1 MSDRCTAR
9 ECGDPDCTCDP
20 LGVFTVEQPT
30 VKTEPQMSS
39 LRDRIAAVHQAHA
52 ESWAEHVAQALA
64 PAIDEQITDTYL
76 LAVGSC
82 IALIEATTALA
93 VAEESDRN
101 ARIIG
106 EWAAKITTAM
116 RRASATITPGS
127 RP

>member
-1 MSDRCTAR
+1 MTDSRTAER
-9 ECGDPDCTCDP
+9 ARIIEQHTYNDWYVDNSEQCSCG
-20 LGVFTVEQPT
+20 
-30 VKTEPQMSS
+30 QM
-39 LRDRIAAVHQAHA
+39 RA